1 MERRGRD
8 HGVVAGRRTLPGVSD
23 AVYRL
28 VIRGLRVVVAVLG
41 MRIEIAGAEHLPARG
56 GAVVAAN
63 HTGYLDFAVVGHLGL
78 ERGRLVRF
86 LAKSGVF
93 EAPLVGR
100 AMRAMRHVPVD
111 REQGAGAAR
120 QAMRLAAAGEM
131 VGVFPEATISRSWLV
146 KPLAPGAAAIAISAQ
161 VPLVPVVTFGGHRV
175 LTVDRRGSLRRGTPV
190 SVRVGE
196 PLHPGPDDDPH
207 AVTTELASRL
217 AALLDET
224 IEAYP
229 RDGHAGAWWLPERWG
244 GSAPSADVA
253 ARLDAEALAQL
264 AARRARRSAR
274 WGIWQPPGRR

>member
-1 MERRGRD
+1 M
-8 HGVVAGRRTLPGVSD
+8 SD

-28 VIRGLRVVVAVLG
+28 VIRGLRVVFAVLG
-41 MRIEIAGAEHLPARG
+41 MRIEVTGAEHLPARG

-63 HTGYLDFAVVGHLGL
+63 HTGYLDFAMVGHLGL
-78 ERGRLVRF
+78 ERGRFVRF

-120 QAMRLAAAGEM
+120 QAMRLAAAGEV

-146 KPLAPGAAAIAISAQ
+146 KPLAPGAAAIAISAR

-190 SVRVGE
+190 SIRVGE
-196 PLHPGPDDDPH
+196 PLHPDPDDDPH
-207 AVTTELASRL
+207 AVTTELATRL
-217 AALLDET
+217 TALLDET

-229 RDGHAGAWWLPERWG
+229 RDGHAGAWWLPQRWG

-264 AARRARRSAR
+264 AARRARRSA
-274 WGIWQPPGRR
+274 G